1 MFKLLKNLRKRD
13 WVLILVILGLTFLQV
28 FCTMTWTDMIQK
40 LTQVITYISNQKEY
54 FNAENLIP
62 LFTAGNLTYNTDL
75 SGPKNVLENLESVSQ
90 MFHIES
96 STLNEMCSVTTSDI
110 WLNALFMILIALGL
124 VLCQAVIALI
134 SSYITANMA
143 NTIRAKMNDKISSFS
158 LAEIN
163 KFSISSLITRETNDV
178 MQYQMTILMALRMLF
193 SAPITAVWAI
203 LKINTVS
210 FKLMIPTLVGI
221 VLLVAFLICLMI
233 YVLPKFKVSQKLLD
247 KLNGITR
254 ENISGIRV
262 VRAYNAETYQQDK
275 FEDTNKSL
283 TKIQTT
289 TGAAMASLSCVI
301 TLIMNGI
308 SVALYWIGSIMIN
321 DPAETLDYPQ
331 ILSFMMLSSQ
341 IVMSF
346 MMLLMMF
353 VMMPRA
359 AISANRIVEVLQTE
373 PSIKDPEVEKE
384 RTCTGKITFNDV
396 SFSYPDSD
404 SNVVENLTFE
414 IEQGQTLALIGE
426 TGCGKT
432 TIVNLLTRSY
442 DSTNGEIDID
452 GVNIKDLKQN
462 TLHSLLGVVPQKGFL
477 FSGSV
482 KENIKLGNESLND
495 EQVKSIC
502 EIAEADSFI
511 QEMPAGYD
519 SDIGQGG
526 KNVSG
531 GQRQRLCIARALA
544 TQPEILVFDD
554 SFSALDFKTDKKIRE
569 NLENNCKNMTK
580 VIVAQRIGTIMNADK
595 IIVLNEGK
603 IVGQGTHKELLAN
616 CQTYKDIALSQLSKE
631 ELGL

>member
-1 MFKLLKNLRKRD
+1 MFKLLKNLKKRD
-13 WVLILVILGLTFLQV
+13 WVLVVVILGLTFLQV
-28 FCTMTWTDMIQK
+28 FCTMTLTDFIQK
-40 LTQVITYISNQKEY
+40 LTQVITNIGYQNQY
-54 FNAENLIP
+54 YTQDVIQPIFQS
-62 LFTAGNLTYNTDL
+62 AGIDYNTQL
-75 SGPKNVLENLESVSQ
+75 SGSGNVLL
-90 MFHIES
+90 H
-96 STLNEMCSVTTSDI
+96 LNEMANILKIDPVMLESICKVTVNDI
-110 WLNALFMILIALGL
+110 WINAGFMILVALGL
-124 VLCQAVIALI
+124 VLCQMVISLI
-134 SSYITANMA
+134 SAYITANMA
-143 NTIRAKMNDKISSFS
+143 NTIREKLNDRISEFS

-163 KFSISSLITRETNDV
+163 KFSISSLITRLTNDV
-178 MQYQMTILMALRMLF
+178 TQYQMAILMALRMLF

-221 VLLVAFLICLMI
+221 VVLVAFLIFLMI

-247 KLNGITR
+247 KLNGVTR

-262 VRAYNAETYQQDK
+262 VRAYNAEDYQQDK
-275 FEDTNKSL
+275 FEKTNKSL

-308 SVALYWIGSIMIN
+308 SIALYWVGASMIN
-321 DPAETLDYPQ
+321 DPNETLQYSQ

-359 AISANRIVEVLQTE
+359 AISANRIVEVLNCT
-373 PSIKDPEVEKE
+373 PSIVDPEVEKE
-384 RTCTGKITFNDV
+384 RTDVGKIEFKNV

-404 SNVVENLTFE
+404 SNVVEGLNFD
-414 IEQGQTLALIGE
+414 IEKGQTLALIGE

-442 DSTNGEIDID
+442 DVTEGEIDID
-452 GVNIKDLKQN
+452 GVNIKDLNQN

-482 KENIKLGNESLND
+482 KDNVKLGNDNLSD
-495 EQVKSIC
+495 EEVKDICQV
-502 EIAEADSFI
+502 AEADSFI
-511 QEMPAGYD
+511 NEMEKGYD

-544 TQPEILVFDD
+544 MQPEIMVFDD

-569 NLENNCKNMTK
+569 NLEERCKGMTK

-595 IIVLNEGK
+595 ILVLDEGK
-603 IVGQGTHKELLAN
+603 IVGCGTHKQLLN
-616 CQTYKDIALSQLSKE
+616 DCQTYKDIALSQLSKE

>member
-1 MFKLLKNLRKRD
+1 MFKLLKNLKKRD
-13 WVLILVILGLTFLQV
+13 WVLVVVILGLTFLQV
-28 FCTMTWTDMIQK
+28 FCTMTLTDFIQK
-40 LTQVITYISNQKEY
+40 LTQVITNIGYQNQY
-54 FNAENLIP
+54 YTQDVIQPIFQS
-62 LFTAGNLTYNTDL
+62 AGIDYNTQL
-75 SGPKNVLENLESVSQ
+75 SGSGNVLL
-90 MFHIES
+90 H
-96 STLNEMCSVTTSDI
+96 LNEMANILKIDPVMLESICKVTVNDI
-110 WLNALFMILIALGL
+110 WINAGFMILVALGL
-124 VLCQAVIALI
+124 VLCQMVISLI
-134 SSYITANMA
+134 SAYITANMA
-143 NTIRAKMNDKISSFS
+143 NTIREKLNDRISEFS

-163 KFSISSLITRETNDV
+163 KFSISSLITRLTNDV
-178 MQYQMTILMALRMLF
+178 TQYQMAILMALRMLF

-221 VLLVAFLICLMI
+221 VVLVAFLIFLMI

-247 KLNGITR
+247 KLNGVTR

-262 VRAYNAETYQQDK
+262 VRAYNAEDYQQDK
-275 FEDTNKSL
+275 FEKTNKSL

-308 SVALYWIGSIMIN
+308 SIALYWVGASMIN
-321 DPAETLDYPQ
+321 DPNETIQYSQ

-359 AISANRIVEVLQTE
+359 AISANRIVEVLNCT
-373 PSIKDPEVEKE
+373 PSIVDPEVEKE
-384 RTCTGKITFNDV
+384 RTDVGKIEFKNV

-404 SNVVENLTFE
+404 SNVVEGLNFD
-414 IEQGQTLALIGE
+414 IEKGQTLALIGE

-442 DSTNGEIDID
+442 DVTEGEIDID
-452 GVNIKDLKQN
+452 GVNIKDLNQN

-482 KENIKLGNESLND
+482 KDNVKLGNDNLSD
-495 EQVKSIC
+495 EEVKDICQV
-502 EIAEADSFI
+502 AEADSFI
-511 QEMPAGYD
+511 NEMEKGYD

-544 TQPEILVFDD
+544 MQPEIMVFDD

-569 NLENNCKNMTK
+569 NLEERCKGMTK

-595 IIVLNEGK
+595 ILVLDEGK
-603 IVGQGTHKELLAN
+603 IVGCGTHKQLLN
-616 CQTYKDIALSQLSKE
+616 DCQTYKDIALSQLSKE